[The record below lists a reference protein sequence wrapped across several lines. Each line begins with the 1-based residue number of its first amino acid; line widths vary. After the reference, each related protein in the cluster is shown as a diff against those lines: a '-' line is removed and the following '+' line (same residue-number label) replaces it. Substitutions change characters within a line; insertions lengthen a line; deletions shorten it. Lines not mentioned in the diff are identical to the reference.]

1 MTSATLDVRTILFL
15 LFLGNLTAVVILA
28 AYRSASV
35 MERTYRQFMFG
46 KLLQSIGWLLLALR
60 GEIADLFSVSIG
72 NTLMLAGFTCE
83 VAAVTVGDRVNRRWE
98 AAYALIGGV
107 GILSFWVFGTTPA
120 WRVLVV
126 SLTTIALCGPAAGA
140 LLLTRDGSR
149 VQRAMGTLYGVLCL
163 LLVWRVGVAAVA
175 DVDFGLLTGHLVQT
189 LTFVVAYLV
198 LPLSSLGFVLRLK
211 EHDDAERRRAAA
223 SLVVAKEQAEAA
235 NRAKSQFLANM
246 SHEIRTPMNAI
257 MGMTGLTL
265 RTALTLQQR
274 DLLVKIDAAS
284 RALLRIID
292 DLLDFSRIEAG
303 KLQVEQAAFAL
314 DTLLQQLTDVVGLKA
329 HEKGLSF
336 AVSVAPETP
345 PVLMGDM
352 LRLGQI
358 LINLAANAVKFTEH
372 GAIVVSVVPE
382 AATDTTARLRFAV
395 RDTGIGMSREQATQV
410 FQPFCQGDP
419 TITRR
424 YGGTG
429 LGLAIC
435 AQLAELMGGRIVV
448 ESAPGEGSTFT
459 LTVTLDIA
467 TCETLSTP
475 AFCDREALDR
485 AARLLTGRRVLLVED
500 NAINRDLAI
509 ALLSELGMTVESAV
523 NGREGV
529 ARATMEPFDLVL
541 MDIQM
546 PELDGLSAT
555 RLIRAQGLRDLPI
568 IAMTA
573 HALESERQQCL
584 DAGMDEHLTKPID
597 ASILAVTL
605 ARRLRARDSAANEL
619 RLTPDLRSD
628 PRAGLSPAAAVAG
641 WDQLPE
647 LPGVDVVTACRRLSG
662 KLDLFLDLVRSFSAT
677 WSGVMATLY
686 AAVVRGDWPAA
697 RYTVHTL
704 RGVAANLAMPE
715 VTAAAAALEDVLTQ
729 GDPDALPNRLEALAA
744 ALRPVL
750 AGLAR
755 LPQPSSPAAAPTTLN
770 PALLAPVLRRL
781 AALVQQCDMAAEDC
795 FVDLKAIVGAHAAS
809 PSMTALEQQLNR
821 LEWDAAGKTV
831 STLADAFVIDL
842 AASG

>member
-1 MTSATLDVRTILFL
+1 MSTTALDVRTILFL

-35 MERTYRQFMFG
+35 MERTYRQFMF
-46 KLLQSIGWLLLALR
+46 
-60 GEIADLFSVSIG
+60 
-72 NTLMLAGFTCE
+72 
-83 VAAVTVGDRVNRRWE
+83 
-98 AAYALIGGV
+98 
-107 GILSFWVFGTTPA
+107 
-120 WRVLVV
+120 
-126 SLTTIALCGPAAGA
+126 ALCGPAAGA

-329 HEKGLSF
+329 YEKGLSF

-382 AATDTTARLRFAV
+382 AATDATARLRFAV

-419 TITRR
+419 SITRR

-435 AQLAELMGGRIVV
+435 AQLAELMGGRIAV

-467 TCETLSTP
+467 TPETLPTP
-475 AFCDREALDR
+475 DFCDREALDR
-485 AARLLTGRRVLLVED
+485 AASLLTGRRVLLVED
-500 NAINRDLAI
+500 NALNRELVI
-509 ALLSELGMTVESAV
+509 ALLGDLGVIVETAV

-529 ARATMEPFDLVL
+529 TRATTEPFDLVL

-555 RLIRAQGLRDLPI
+555 RLIRAQGLCDLPI

-584 DAGMDEHLTKPID
+584 DAGMDAHLTKPID
-597 ASILAVTL
+597 ATTL
-605 ARRLRARDSAANEL
+605 AGTLVRRLLARGAGDNGVAFASDSRSAVRSAA
-619 RLTPDLRSD
+619 D
-628 PRAGLSPAAAVAG
+628 PAAVAG

-647 LPGVDVVTACRRLSG
+647 LPGVDVATACRRLSG
-662 KLDLFLDLVRSFSAT
+662 KRDLFLDLLRNFSAA

-697 RYTVHTL
+697 CYTVHTL
-704 RGVAANLAMPE
+704 RGVAANLAMPA
-715 VTAAAAALEDVLTQ
+715 VTVAAAALEDALTHD
-729 GDPDALPNRLEALAA
+729 DPDALPDRLEALAI

-755 LPQPSSPAAAPTTLN
+755 LPRAASPAAAPTTLD
-770 PALLAPVLRRL
+770 PDLLAPVLRRL

-795 FVDLKAIVGAHAAS
+795 FVDLKAIVGARAAS

-821 LEWDAAGKTV
+821 LEWDAAGTTV
-831 STLADAFVIDL
+831 AALADEF
-842 AASG
+842 ASDCSSMAVAVASPAGSPAT